1 MHIYEN
7 SHFEAKEVLVPSADG
22 LTTRLHFVGPYGV
35 ISLQYPGL
43 DSYVLAGVLR
53 KIEGDLPV
61 AVAEIVDS
69 TPVGDESKGNEE
81 GEASDSDEGLAT
93 DTQGE
98 ENPSEPPAD
107 EPTGSDEV
115 NEAPASETVTKP
127 RNTKKK

>member
-61 AVAEIVDS
+61 VAAEIVDS
-69 TPVGDESKGNEE
+69 TPAGDESTGNKEKD
-81 GEASDSDEGLAT
+81 EASAEGLAT
-93 DTQGE
+93 DTPGE
-98 ENPSEPPAD
+98 EAHS
-107 EPTGSDEV
+107 EPTGSDEG
-115 NEAPASETVTKP
+115 NETPNNETVTKP